1 VEYEFWTNSNDECGP
16 RCDEQAAFVRA
27 FRGHAQLLEKGGYA
41 AFTPHYITW
50 FCPEP
55 FLGTPQ
61 CKAQCVNRGR
71 YCAPDPEGDL
81 GAGYDG
87 KDVVM
92 ENLRQLCV
100 HRAANA
106 TGRPWVWWDYVAD
119 YHLRCSMKENKYSKT
134 CAEGVVRSL
143 GARLGFWFLQW
154 VVLCFTSC

>member
-1 VEYEFWTNSNDECGP
+1 
-16 RCDEQAAFVRA
+16 
-27 FRGHAQLLEKGGYA
+27 
-41 AFTPHYITW
+41 
-50 FCPEP
+50 
-55 FLGTPQ
+55 
-61 CKAQCVNRGR
+61 
-71 YCAPDPEGDL
+71 
-81 GAGYDG
+81 
-87 KDVVM
+87 
-92 ENLRQLCV
+92 V